1 MCNVDVIIIMQNIR
15 LQGVIPVVFN
25 GQVPSDP
32 VSDVWGTDLLF
43 ERGKSYL
50 IKAASGRGKS
60 SLCSYIYGLRDD
72 YEGVISFDG
81 NPLPKVSS
89 DRWNGIRQYE
99 LGVLFQDLR
108 LFGDL
113 NAVENVMVKAG
124 LTGFC
129 DVGKAT
135 EMLCELGL
143 SDRLDRP
150 VRLLSFGQQQRVAFV
165 RMMCQKADFW
175 LLDEPV
181 SHLDHGNA
189 KIMVQM
195 LEQEIERTG
204 TGLLV
209 TTIGHDLPY
218 NYDKT
223 LML

>member
-1 MCNVDVIIIMQNIR
+1 MQDIR
-15 LQGVIPVVFN
+15 LQGVIPIIFN

-32 VSDVWGTDLLF
+32 VSEVWGTDLLL

-60 SLCSYIYGLRDD
+60 SLCSYIYGLRND
-72 YEGVISFDG
+72 YQGVISFDG
-81 NPLPKVSS
+81 RSIS
-89 DRWNGIRQYE
+89 EIRASEWNQIRQNH

-113 NAVENVMVKAG
+113 NAVENIMIKAG
-124 LTGFC
+124 LTSFC
-129 DVGKAT
+129 DEKKVV

-181 SHLDHGNA
+181 SHLDLGNA
-189 KIMVQM
+189 SVMVQI
-195 LEQEIERTG
+195 LKDEIRRTG
-204 TGLLV
+204 TGLIV

-218 NYDKT
+218 DYDKI

>member
-1 MCNVDVIIIMQNIR
+1 MQNIR

-43 ERGKSYL
+43 EKGKSYL

-72 YEGVISFDG
+72 YQGVISFDDR
-81 NPLPKVSS
+81 SIS
-89 DRWNGIRQYE
+89 DIRPSEWNDIRQNH
-99 LGVLFQDLR
+99 LGGLFQDLR
-108 LFGDL
+108 LFTDL

-124 LTGFC
+124 LTSFC
-129 DVGKAT
+129 DEKKVV
-135 EMLCELGL
+135 EMLSELGL

-175 LLDEPV
+175 MLDEPV

-189 KIMVQM
+189 TIMVQM
-195 LEQEIERTG
+195 LEQEIARTG

>member
-1 MCNVDVIIIMQNIR
+1 MQDIR
-15 LQGVIPVVFN
+15 LQGVIPIIFN

-32 VSDVWGTDLLF
+32 VSEVWGTDLLL

-60 SLCSYIYGLRDD
+60 SLCSYIYGLRND
-72 YEGVISFDG
+72 YQGVISFD
-81 NPLPKVSS
+81 
-89 DRWNGIRQYE
+89 DRSISEIRASEWNQIRQNH

-113 NAVENVMVKAG
+113 NAVENIMIKAG
-124 LTGFC
+124 LTSFC
-129 DVGKAT
+129 DEKKVV

-181 SHLDHGNA
+181 SHLDLGNA
-189 KIMVQM
+189 SVMVQI
-195 LEQEIERTG
+195 LKDEIRRTG
-204 TGLLV
+204 TGLIV

-218 NYDKT
+218 DYDKI

>member
-1 MCNVDVIIIMQNIR
+1 MQDIR
-15 LQGVIPVVFN
+15 LQGVIPIIFN
-25 GQVPSDP
+25 GHVPSDP
-32 VSDVWGTDLLF
+32 VSEVWGTDLLL

-60 SLCSYIYGLRDD
+60 SLCSYIYGLRND
-72 YEGVISFDG
+72 YQGVISFD
-81 NPLPKVSS
+81 
-89 DRWNGIRQYE
+89 DRSISEIRASEWNQIRQIH

-113 NAVENVMVKAG
+113 NAVENIMIKAG
-124 LTGFC
+124 LTSFC
-129 DVGKAT
+129 DEKKVV

-143 SDRLDRP
+143 SDRLDCP

-181 SHLDHGNA
+181 SHLDLGNA
-189 KIMVQM
+189 SVMVQI
-195 LEQEIERTG
+195 LKDEIRRTG
-204 TGLLV
+204 TGLIV

-218 NYDKT
+218 DYDKI

>member
-1 MCNVDVIIIMQNIR
+1 MQDIR
-15 LQGVIPVVFN
+15 LKGVIPIIFN

-32 VSDVWGTDLLF
+32 VSEVWGTDLLL

-60 SLCSYIYGLRDD
+60 SLCSYIYGLRND
-72 YEGVISFDG
+72 YQGVISFD
-81 NPLPKVSS
+81 
-89 DRWNGIRQYE
+89 DRSISEIRASEWNQIRQNH

-113 NAVENVMVKAG
+113 NAVENIMIKAG
-124 LTGFC
+124 LTSFC
-129 DVGKAT
+129 DEKKVV

-175 LLDEPV
+175 LLDEPI
-181 SHLDHGNA
+181 SHLDLGNA
-189 KIMVQM
+189 SVMVQI
-195 LEQEIERTG
+195 LKDEIRRTG
-204 TGLLV
+204 TGLIV

-218 NYDKT
+218 DYDKI

>member
-1 MCNVDVIIIMQNIR
+1 MHSIR
-15 LQGVIPVVFN
+15 LQGVIPDVFN

-32 VSDVWGTDLLF
+32 ASDVWGTDLMF
-43 ERGKSYL
+43 EKGKSYL
-50 IKAASGRGKS
+50 ITAASGRGKS

-72 YEGVISFDG
+72 YQGSLLFDDA
-81 NPLPKVSS
+81 PVPAVQS
-89 DRWNGIRQYE
+89 DRWNEIRQNE
-99 LGVLFQDLR
+99 LGVMFQDLR

-113 NAVENVMVKAG
+113 TAVDNVMIKAG
-124 LTGFC
+124 LTSFC
-129 DVGKAT
+129 DEKKVI

-165 RMMCQKADFW
+165 RMLCQKADFW

-181 SHLDHGNA
+181 SHLDSDNA
-189 KIMVQM
+189 AIMVQM
-195 LEQEIERTG
+195 LEREISQSG

-218 NYDKT
+218 NYDKV

>member
-1 MCNVDVIIIMQNIR
+1 MHNIR
-15 LQGVIPVVFN
+15 LQGVLPVVFN
-25 GQVPSDP
+25 GQLPSDP
-32 VSDVWGTDLLF
+32 VSEVWGTDLLL
-43 ERGKSYL
+43 EKGQAVL

-60 SLCSYIYGLRDD
+60 SLCSYIYGLRAD
-72 YEGVISFDG
+72 YQGTISFDG
-81 NPLPKVSS
+81 QPVPKVSS
-89 DRWNGIRQYE
+89 DRWNAIRQHE

-124 LTGFC
+124 LTSYC
-129 DVGKAT
+129 DEKKVAS
-135 EMLCELGL
+135 MFSELGL

-189 KIMVQM
+189 TIMVQM
-195 LEQEIERTG
+195 LEQEMKRTG
-204 TGLLV
+204 AGLIV

-218 NYDKT
+218 DYDKV

>member
-1 MCNVDVIIIMQNIR
+1 MFDEVPVPAIR
-15 LQGVIPVVFN
+15 
-25 GQVPSDP
+25 
-32 VSDVWGTDLLF
+32 
-43 ERGKSYL
+43 
-50 IKAASGRGKS
+50 S
-60 SLCSYIYGLRDD
+60 S
-72 YEGVISFDG
+72 
-81 NPLPKVSS
+81 
-89 DRWNGIRQYE
+89 RWNEIRQRH

-113 NAVENVMVKAG
+113 NAVENVMIKAG
-124 LTGFC
+124 LTSYC
-129 DVGKAT
+129 DEKKAV

-165 RMMCQKADFW
+165 RMLCQKTDFW

-181 SHLDHGNA
+181 SHLDVDNA
-189 KIMVQM
+189 AIMVQM
-195 LEQEIERTG
+195 LERESSMSG

-218 NYDKT
+218 NYDKV

>member
-1 MCNVDVIIIMQNIR
+1 MQSIR
-15 LQGVIPVVFN
+15 LQGVVPEVFN
-25 GQVPSDP
+25 GCVPSDP
-32 VSDVWGTDLLF
+32 VSDVWGTDLLL

-60 SLCSYIYGLRDD
+60 SLCSYIYGLRSD
-72 YEGVISFDG
+72 YSGVVSFDG
-81 NPLPKVSS
+81 RALS
-89 DRWNGIRQYE
+89 DISASEWNSIRQTE
-99 LGVLFQDLR
+99 LGILFQDLR

-113 NAVENVMVKAG
+113 TAVENVMIKAG
-124 LTGFC
+124 LTSYC
-129 DVGKAT
+129 DEKKAV

-175 LLDEPV
+175 MLDEPV
-181 SHLDHGNA
+181 SHLDFGNA
-189 KIMVQM
+189 TIMVQM
-195 LEQEIERTG
+195 LQQEICRTG
-204 TGLLV
+204 TGLIV

-218 NYDKT
+218 KYDKV

>member
-1 MCNVDVIIIMQNIR
+1 MHSIR
-15 LQGVIPVVFN
+15 LQGVIPNVFN

-32 VSDVWGTDLLF
+32 ASDVWGTGLIF
-43 ERGKSYL
+43 EKGKSYL
-50 IKAASGRGKS
+50 ITAASGRGKS

-72 YEGVISFDG
+72 YQGSLLFDEA
-81 NPLPKVSS
+81 PVPAVQS
-89 DRWNGIRQYE
+89 DRWNDIRQNE
-99 LGVLFQDLR
+99 LGVMFQDLR

-113 NAVENVMVKAG
+113 TAVDNVMIKAG
-124 LTGFC
+124 LTSFC
-129 DVGKAT
+129 DEKKVV
-135 EMLCELGL
+135 EMLCDLGL

-165 RMMCQKADFW
+165 RMLCQKADFW

-181 SHLDHGNA
+181 SHLDSDNA
-189 KIMVQM
+189 AIMVQM
-195 LEQEIERTG
+195 LEREISQSG

-218 NYDKT
+218 NYDKV

>member
-1 MCNVDVIIIMQNIR
+1 MQSIR
-15 LQGVIPVVFN
+15 LQGVIPEVFN

-43 ERGKSYL
+43 EKGKSYL

-72 YEGVISFDG
+72 YQGSLMFDDHSV
-81 NPLPKVSS
+81 PEVQS
-89 DRWNGIRQYE
+89 DRWNQIRQNE

-113 NAVENVMVKAG
+113 TAVDNVMIKAG
-124 LTGFC
+124 LTSFC
-129 DVGKAT
+129 DEKKAV

-165 RMMCQKADFW
+165 RMLCQKADFW

-181 SHLDHGNA
+181 SHLDTANA
-189 KIMVQM
+189 AIMVQM
-195 LEQEIERTG
+195 LEREISQYG

-218 NYDKT
+218 DYDKM

>member
-1 MCNVDVIIIMQNIR
+1 MQTIR
-15 LQGVIPVVFN
+15 LQGVVPHVFN
-25 GQVPSDP
+25 GQLPSAP
-32 VSDVWGTDLLF
+32 VSDVWGTDLLL

-72 YEGVISFDG
+72 YEGVIHFDD
-81 NPLPKVSS
+81 NPIPKVSS
-89 DRWNGIRQYE
+89 DKWNDIRQNN

-113 NAVENVMVKAG
+113 TAVENVMIKAG
-124 LTGFC
+124 LTGYC
-129 DVGKAT
+129 DEIKVVS
-135 EMLCELGL
+135 MLSQLGL

-150 VRLLSFGQQQRVAFV
+150 VKLVSFGQQQRVAFV

-181 SHLDHGNA
+181 SHLDHDNA
-189 KIMVQM
+189 VILAQM
-195 LEQEIERTG
+195 IEHEQSLTG
-204 TGLLV
+204 AALLV

-218 NYDKT
+218 NYDNV

>member
-1 MCNVDVIIIMQNIR
+1 MHSIR
-15 LQGVIPVVFN
+15 LQGVIPDVFN

-43 ERGKSYL
+43 EKGKSYL

-72 YEGVISFDG
+72 YQGSLMFDES
-81 NPLPKVSS
+81 PVPAIES
-89 DRWNGIRQYE
+89 DRWNTIRQQE

-113 NAVENVMVKAG
+113 NAVDNVMIKAG
-124 LTGFC
+124 LTSFC
-129 DVGKAT
+129 DEKKAV

-165 RMMCQKADFW
+165 RMLCQKADFW

-181 SHLDHGNA
+181 SHLDAGNA
-189 KIMVQM
+189 DIMAQM
-195 LEQEIERTG
+195 LKREISQSG

-218 NYDKT
+218 DYDKV

>member
-1 MCNVDVIIIMQNIR
+1 MQDIR
-15 LQGVIPVVFN
+15 LQGVIPIIFN

-32 VSDVWGTDLLF
+32 VSEVWGTDLLL

-60 SLCSYIYGLRDD
+60 SLCSYICGLRND
-72 YEGVISFDG
+72 YQGVISFDG
-81 NPLPKVSS
+81 RSIS
-89 DRWNGIRQYE
+89 EIRDSEWNLIRQNHI
-99 LGVLFQDLR
+99 GVLFQDLR

-113 NAVENVMVKAG
+113 NAVENIMIKAG
-124 LTGFC
+124 LTSFC
-129 DVGKAT
+129 DEKKVV

-175 LLDEPV
+175 MLDEPV
-181 SHLDHGNA
+181 SHLDNGNA
-189 KIMVQM
+189 TIMAQM
-195 LEQEIERTG
+195 LRHEIARTG

-218 NYDKT
+218 DYDKI

>member
-1 MCNVDVIIIMQNIR
+1 MQSIR
-15 LQGVIPVVFN
+15 LQGVLPVVFN
-25 GQVPSDP
+25 GQLPSDP
-32 VSDVWGTDLLF
+32 VSEVWGTDLLL
-43 ERGKSYL
+43 EKGQAVL

-72 YEGVISFDG
+72 YQGTISFDG
-81 NPLPKVSS
+81 QQVPGVNSEK
-89 DRWNGIRQYE
+89 WNYIRQNE

-108 LFGDL
+108 LFADL
-113 NAVENVMVKAG
+113 TAVENVMVKAG
-124 LTGFC
+124 LTKFC
-129 DVGKAT
+129 DEKKVIT
-135 EMLCELGL
+135 MLSELGL

-150 VRLLSFGQQQRVAFV
+150 VSLLSFGQQQRVAFV

-189 KIMVQM
+189 TIMVQM
-195 LEQEIERTG
+195 LQQEISRTG
-204 TGLLV
+204 AGLIV

-218 NYDKT
+218 NYDKV

>member
-1 MCNVDVIIIMQNIR
+1 MQTIS
-15 LQGVIPVVFN
+15 LQGVLPVVFN

-72 YEGVISFDG
+72 YEGVICFDG
-81 NPLPKVSS
+81 QPLPKVES
-89 DRWNGIRQYE
+89 DRWNTIRQNE

-113 NAVENVMVKAG
+113 NAVDNVMIKAD

-129 DVGKAT
+129 DEKKAVS
-135 EMLCELGL
+135 LLSELGL
-143 SDRLDRP
+143 ADRLDRP

-189 KIMVQM
+189 TIMVQM
-195 LEQEIERTG
+195 LEHEISRTG

-218 NYDKT
+218 NYDKI

>member
-1 MCNVDVIIIMQNIR
+1 MQTIR
-15 LQGVIPVVFN
+15 LQSVLPVVFN
-25 GQVPSDP
+25 GQLPSDP
-32 VSDVWGTDLLF
+32 VSEVWGTDLLF
-43 ERGKSYL
+43 EKGQSVL

-72 YEGVISFDG
+72 YDGVICFDG
-81 NPLPKVSS
+81 NAIPKVSS
-89 DRWNGIRQYE
+89 DRWARIRQQE

-113 NAVENVMVKAG
+113 NAVENVMIKAG
-124 LTGFC
+124 LTRFC
-129 DVGKAT
+129 DELKVT

-189 KIMVQM
+189 TVMAQM
-195 LEQEIERTG
+195 LQLETKRSG
-204 TGLLV
+204 TGLIV

-218 NYDKT
+218 EYDKV

>member
-1 MCNVDVIIIMQNIR
+1 
-15 LQGVIPVVFN
+15 
-25 GQVPSDP
+25 VPSDP

-43 ERGKSYL
+43 EKGKSYL

-72 YEGVISFDG
+72 YQGSLMFDDH
-81 NPLPKVSS
+81 PVPAVQS
-89 DRWNGIRQYE
+89 DRWNQIRQNE

-113 NAVENVMVKAG
+113 TAVDNVMIKAG
-124 LTGFC
+124 LTSFC
-129 DVGKAT
+129 DEKKAV

-165 RMMCQKADFW
+165 RMLCQKADFW

-181 SHLDHGNA
+181 SHLDTANA
-189 KIMVQM
+189 AIMVQM
-195 LEQEIERTG
+195 LEREISQSG

-218 NYDKT
+218 DYDKI

>member
-1 MCNVDVIIIMQNIR
+1 MQNIR

-43 ERGKSYL
+43 EKGNSYL

-72 YEGVISFDG
+72 YQGVISFD
-81 NPLPKVSS
+81 
-89 DRWNGIRQYE
+89 DRSILDIRLSEWNDIRQNH

-108 LFGDL
+108 LFTDL
-113 NAVENVMVKAG
+113 NAVENVMIKAG
-124 LTGFC
+124 LTSFC
-129 DVGKAT
+129 DEKKVV
-135 EMLCELGL
+135 EMLSELGL

-175 LLDEPV
+175 MLDEPV

-189 KIMVQM
+189 TIMVQM
-195 LEQEIERTG
+195 LEQEIARTG

>member
-1 MCNVDVIIIMQNIR
+1 MQNIR

-43 ERGKSYL
+43 EKGKSYL

-72 YEGVISFDG
+72 YQGSLMFDDHSV
-81 NPLPKVSS
+81 PEVQS
-89 DRWNGIRQYE
+89 DRWNQIRQNE

-113 NAVENVMVKAG
+113 TAVDNVMIKAG
-124 LTGFC
+124 LTSFC
-129 DVGKAT
+129 DEKKAV

-165 RMMCQKADFW
+165 RMLCQKADFW

-181 SHLDHGNA
+181 SHLDTANA
-189 KIMVQM
+189 AIMVQM
-195 LEQEIERTG
+195 LEREISQYG

-218 NYDKT
+218 DYDKM

>member
-1 MCNVDVIIIMQNIR
+1 M
-15 LQGVIPVVFN
+15 PVVFN
-25 GQVPSDP
+25 GQLPSDP
-32 VSDVWGTDLLF
+32 VSEVWGTDLLL
-43 ERGKSYL
+43 EKGQAVL

-72 YEGVISFDG
+72 YQGIISFDG
-81 NPLPKVSS
+81 QLVPQVTS
-89 DRWNGIRQYE
+89 DKWNAIRQNE

-113 NAVENVMVKAG
+113 NAVENVMIKAG
-124 LTGFC
+124 LTKFC
-129 DVGKAT
+129 DEKKVIT
-135 EMLCELGL
+135 MLSELGL

-150 VRLLSFGQQQRVAFV
+150 VSLLSFGQQQRVAFV

-189 KIMVQM
+189 TIMVQM
-195 LEQEIERTG
+195 LQQEIEKTG
-204 TGLLV
+204 AGLIV

-218 NYDKT
+218 NYDKV

>member
-1 MCNVDVIIIMQNIR
+1 MQNIR
-15 LQGVIPVVFN
+15 LQGVIPTVFN

-32 VSDVWGTDLLF
+32 VSDVWGTDLSF
-43 ERGKSYL
+43 EKGKAYL

-72 YEGVISFDG
+72 YDGVISFDG
-81 NPLPKVSS
+81 RSVSEIS
-89 DRWNGIRQYE
+89 SGEWNDIRQHH

-113 NAVENVMVKAG
+113 NAVENVMIKAG
-124 LTGFC
+124 LTSFC
-129 DVGKAT
+129 DEKKAV

-175 LLDEPV
+175 MLDEPV
-181 SHLDHGNA
+181 SHLDVGNA
-189 KIMVQM
+189 GIMVQM
-195 LEQEIERTG
+195 LEHETSRTG
-204 TGLLV
+204 TGLIV

-218 NYDKT
+218 NYDKV

>member
-1 MCNVDVIIIMQNIR
+1 MEIIR

-72 YEGVISFDG
+72 YQGSLMFDDHSV
-81 NPLPKVSS
+81 PAVQSE
-89 DRWNGIRQYE
+89 RWNQIRQKE
-99 LGVLFQDLR
+99 LGVMFQDLR

-113 NAVENVMVKAG
+113 TAVDNVMIKAG
-124 LTGFC
+124 LTSFC
-129 DVGKAT
+129 DEKKAA

-165 RMMCQKADFW
+165 RMLCQKADFW

-181 SHLDHGNA
+181 SHLDSANA
-189 KIMVQM
+189 DIMVQM
-195 LEQEIERTG
+195 LEREISQSG
-204 TGLLV
+204 IGLIV

-218 NYDKT
+218 TYDKV

>member
-1 MCNVDVIIIMQNIR
+1 MQDIR
-15 LQGVIPVVFN
+15 LQGVIPIIFN

-32 VSDVWGTDLLF
+32 VSEVWGTDLLL

-60 SLCSYIYGLRDD
+60 SLCSYIYGLRND
-72 YEGVISFDG
+72 YQGVISFD
-81 NPLPKVSS
+81 
-89 DRWNGIRQYE
+89 DRSISEIRASEWNQIRQNH

-113 NAVENVMVKAG
+113 NAVENIMIKAG
-124 LTGFC
+124 LTSFC
-129 DVGKAT
+129 DEKKVVD
-135 EMLCELGL
+135 MLCELGL
-143 SDRLDRP
+143 SDRLDCP

-181 SHLDHGNA
+181 SHLDLGNA
-189 KIMVQM
+189 SVMVQM
-195 LEQEIERTG
+195 LKDEIRRTG
-204 TGLLV
+204 TGLIV

-218 NYDKT
+218 DYDKI

>member
-1 MCNVDVIIIMQNIR
+1 MQDIR
-15 LQGVIPVVFN
+15 LQGVIPIIFN

-32 VSDVWGTDLLF
+32 VSEVWGTDLLL

-60 SLCSYIYGLRDD
+60 SLCSYIYGLRND
-72 YEGVISFDG
+72 YQGVISFD
-81 NPLPKVSS
+81 
-89 DRWNGIRQYE
+89 DRSISEIRASEWNQIRQNH

-113 NAVENVMVKAG
+113 NAVENIMIKAG
-124 LTGFC
+124 LTSFC
-129 DVGKAT
+129 DEKKVV

-181 SHLDHGNA
+181 SHLDLGNA
-189 KIMVQM
+189 SIMVQI
-195 LEQEIERTG
+195 LKDEIRRTG
-204 TGLLV
+204 TGLIV

-218 NYDKT
+218 DYDKI

>member
-1 MCNVDVIIIMQNIR
+1 MQVIN
-15 LQGVIPVVFN
+15 LHGVIPNVFN

-43 ERGKSYL
+43 EKGKSYL

-72 YEGVISFDG
+72 YQGTIMFDDT
-81 NPLPKVSS
+81 PVPSVRSS
-89 DRWNGIRQYE
+89 KWNEIRQNHI
-99 LGVLFQDLR
+99 GVLFQDLR

-113 NAVENVMVKAG
+113 NAVENVMIKAG
-124 LTGFC
+124 LTSYC
-129 DVGKAT
+129 DEKKAVD
-135 EMLCELGL
+135 MLCKLGL

-165 RMMCQKADFW
+165 RMLCQKADFW

-181 SHLDHGNA
+181 SHLDIDNA
-189 KIMVQM
+189 SVMVKM
-195 LEQEIERTG
+195 LEREAKLSG
-204 TGLLV
+204 AGLLV

-218 NYDKT
+218 EYDKE

>member
-1 MCNVDVIIIMQNIR
+1 MFDDH
-15 LQGVIPVVFN
+15 PVPEV
-25 GQVPSDP
+25 Q
-32 VSDVWGTDLLF
+32 
-43 ERGKSYL
+43 
-50 IKAASGRGKS
+50 
-60 SLCSYIYGLRDD
+60 
-72 YEGVISFDG
+72 
-81 NPLPKVSS
+81 S
-89 DRWNGIRQYE
+89 DRWNQIRQNE

-113 NAVENVMVKAG
+113 TAVDNVMIKAG
-124 LTGFC
+124 LTSFC
-129 DVGKAT
+129 DEKKAV

-165 RMMCQKADFW
+165 RMLCQKADFW

-181 SHLDHGNA
+181 SHLDTANA
-189 KIMVQM
+189 AIMVQM
-195 LEQEIERTG
+195 LEREISQYG

-218 NYDKT
+218 DYDNM

>member
-1 MCNVDVIIIMQNIR
+1 MQSIR
-15 LQGVIPVVFN
+15 LQGVLPVVFN
-25 GQVPSDP
+25 GQLPSDP
-32 VSDVWGTDLLF
+32 VSEVWGTDLLL
-43 ERGKSYL
+43 EKGQAVL

-72 YEGVISFDG
+72 YQGTISFDAY
-81 NPLPKVSS
+81 PVPEVSS
-89 DRWNGIRQYE
+89 EKWNSIRQNE

-124 LTGFC
+124 LTKFC
-129 DVGKAT
+129 DEKKVVT
-135 EMLCELGL
+135 MLSELGL

-150 VRLLSFGQQQRVAFV
+150 VSLLSFGQQQRVAFV

-189 KIMVQM
+189 TIMVQM
-195 LEQEIERTG
+195 LQQEISRTG
-204 TGLLV
+204 AGLIV

-218 NYDKT
+218 NYDKV